1 MTSPMKMIV
10 QCDFDG
16 TLTVEDMG
24 FYLLDT
30 FAKGEW
36 RRWLEQY
43 RNKEISVSEFNS
55 RAFATLRTAK
65 EELLA
70 AIRSETRLREGF
82 VELVAYC
89 REKGFRLAIVSNGLD
104 FYINSI
110 LADAGLGDVEAHAAT
125 SQFHPGGLTVQYIGP
140 DGVPL
145 NDDFKAAYT
154 RFFREQGYKVAY
166 VGNGPS
172 DGNPASLSQHVFA
185 RDGLLEYCKEKN
197 LPCQPFDD
205 MHDVIK
211 GLESI

>member
-1 MTSPMKMIV
+1 MSMII

-30 FAKGEW
+30 FAEGEW
-36 RRWLEQY
+36 RQWLQDY
-43 RNKEISVSEFNS
+43 RDKKITVGEFNS
-55 RAFATLRTAK
+55 RAFATVSTAK

-82 VELVAYC
+82 SELVVYC
-89 REKGFRLAIVSNGLD
+89 REKGFRLAIVSNGVD

-110 LADAGLGDVEAHAAT
+110 LANAGLGDVEAHAAT
-125 SQFHPGGLTVQYIGP
+125 SRFHPGGLKVQYIGP

-145 NDDFKAAYT
+145 NNDFKAAYT
-154 RFFREQGYKVAY
+154 RFFLKEGYKVTY

-172 DGNPASLSQHVFA
+172 DATPASLSHHVFA

-211 GLESI
+211 GLESL

>member
-1 MTSPMKMIV
+1 MPMII

-24 FYLLDT
+24 FYLLDN
-30 FAKGEW
+30 FAKGDW
-36 RRWLEQY
+36 RQWLQDY
-43 RNKEISVSEFNS
+43 RDKKITVGEFNS
-55 RAFATLRTAK
+55 RAFATVRTAK

-70 AIRSETRLREGF
+70 AIRRETRLREGF
-82 VELVAYC
+82 SELVAYC
-89 REKGFRLAIVSNGLD
+89 REKGFRLAIVSNGVD

-110 LADAGLGDVEAHAAT
+110 LTEAGLGDVEAHAAT
-125 SQFHPGGLTVQYIGP
+125 SRFHPGGLKVQYIGP

-145 NDDFKAAYT
+145 NNDFKAAYT

-172 DGNPASLSQHVFA
+172 DAAPASLSQHVFA

>member
-1 MTSPMKMIV
+1 MKMII

-24 FYLLDT
+24 FFLLDT
-30 FAKGEW
+30 FAGGEW
-36 RRWLEQY
+36 RQWLEQY
-43 RNKEISVSEFNS
+43 RDNKISVSEFNS
-55 RAFATLRTAK
+55 RAFATLKTAK

-70 AIRSETRLREGF
+70 AILSRAKLRDGF
-82 VELVAYC
+82 HELVGYC

-125 SQFHPGGLTVQYIGP
+125 TQFHPGGLKVQYIGP

-145 NDDFKAAYT
+145 NDDFKAAYA
-154 RFFREQGYKVAY
+154 RFFLEQGYKVAY

-172 DGNPASLSQHVFA
+172 DANPASLSQHIFA
-185 RDGLLEYCKEKN
+185 RDGLLDSCKEKR

-205 MHDVIK
+205 LHDVIK
-211 GLESI
+211 GLESLKAE

>member
-1 MTSPMKMIV
+1 MKMIV

-24 FYLLDT
+24 FYLLDN
-30 FAKGEW
+30 FAKGDW
-36 RRWLEQY
+36 RQWLEDY
-43 RNKEISVSEFNS
+43 RDKKITVGEFNS
-55 RAFATLRTAK
+55 RAFATVRTAK

-82 VELVAYC
+82 SELVAYC
-89 REKGFRLAIVSNGLD
+89 REKDFRIAIVSNGVD

-125 SQFHPGGLTVQYIGP
+125 SRFHPGGLTVQYIGP
-140 DGVPL
+140 DDIPL

-154 RFFREQGYKVAY
+154 RFFLKEGYKVAY

-172 DGNPASLSQHVFA
+172 DANPASLSQHVFA

-197 LPCQPFDD
+197 LPCQPFND

-211 GLESI
+211 GLESL

>member
-1 MTSPMKMIV
+1 MKMII

-30 FAKGEW
+30 FAQGEW

-43 RNKEISVSEFNS
+43 RDKKITVGEFNS
-55 RAFATLRTAK
+55 RAFATVKVAK

-82 VELVAYC
+82 VEMVDYC
-89 REKGFRLAIVSNGLD
+89 RQKGFRIAIVSNGLD
-104 FYINSI
+104 FYIASI
-110 LADAGLGDVEAHAAT
+110 LADAGLGDIEAHAAT
-125 SQFHPGGLTVQYIGP
+125 SRFHPGGLTVQYIGP

-154 RFFREQGYKVAY
+154 RSFLEQGYKVAY

-172 DGNPASLSQHVFA
+172 DAAPASLSQHVFA
-185 RDGLLEYCKEKN
+185 RDGLLEYCKEKKI
-197 LPCQPFDD
+197 PCQPFDD
-205 MHDVIK
+205 LHDVIK
-211 GLESI
+211 GLESL

>member
-1 MTSPMKMIV
+1 MKMIV

-24 FYLLDT
+24 FFLLDT
-30 FAKGEW
+30 FAGGEW
-36 RRWLEQY
+36 RQWLEQY
-43 RNKEISVSEFNS
+43 RDNKISVSEFNS
-55 RAFATLRTAK
+55 RAFATLKTAK

-70 AIRSETRLREGF
+70 AILSRAKLRDGF
-82 VELVAYC
+82 HELVGYC

-125 SQFHPGGLTVQYIGP
+125 TQFHPGGLKVQYIGP

-154 RFFREQGYKVAY
+154 RLFLKEGYEVAY

-172 DGNPASLSQHVFA
+172 DANPASLSQHIFA
-185 RDGLLEYCKEKN
+185 RDGLLDCCKEKN
-197 LPCQPFDD
+197 LPCHLFDD

-211 GLESI
+211 GLESLQA

>member
-1 MTSPMKMIV
+1 MPMII

-24 FYLLDT
+24 FFLLDT
-30 FAKGEW
+30 FAGGEW
-36 RRWLEQY
+36 RQWLELY
-43 RNKEISVSEFNS
+43 RNDQISVGEFNS

-70 AIRSETRLREGF
+70 ATLSRVKLRDGF
-82 VELVAYC
+82 PELIDYC
-89 REKGFRLAIVSNGLD
+89 REKGLRLAIVSNGLD

-110 LADAGLGDVEAHAAT
+110 LDDAGLGDVEAHAAT
-125 SQFHPGGLTVQYIGP
+125 TQFHPGGLKVQYIGP
-140 DGVPL
+140 DGAPL

-154 RFFREQGYKVAY
+154 RFFLEQGYKVAY

-172 DGNPASLSQHVFA
+172 DANPASLSQHVFG
-185 RDGLLEYCKEKN
+185 RDGLLEYCKEKK

-205 MHDVIK
+205 LHDVIK
-211 GLESI
+211 GLESL

>member
-1 MTSPMKMIV
+1 MKMIV

-36 RRWLEQY
+36 RRWLQDY
-43 RNKEISVSEFNS
+43 RDKKITVGEFNS
-55 RAFATLRTAK
+55 RAFATVRTAK

-82 VELVAYC
+82 SELVAYC
-89 REKGFRLAIVSNGLD
+89 REKGFRLAIVSNGVD

-125 SQFHPGGLTVQYIGP
+125 SRFHPGGLKVQYIGP
-140 DGVPL
+140 DDIPL

-154 RFFREQGYKVAY
+154 RFFLKEGYKVAY

-172 DGNPASLSQHVFA
+172 DANPASLSQHVFA

-197 LPCQPFDD
+197 LPCQPFND

>member
-1 MTSPMKMIV
+1 MKMIV

-24 FYLLDT
+24 FYLLDN
-30 FAKGEW
+30 FAKGDW
-36 RRWLEQY
+36 RQWLEDY
-43 RNKEISVSEFNS
+43 RDKKITVGEFNS
-55 RAFATLRTAK
+55 RAFATVRTAK

-82 VELVAYC
+82 SELVAYC
-89 REKGFRLAIVSNGLD
+89 REKDFRIAIVSNGVD

-125 SQFHPGGLTVQYIGP
+125 SRFHPGGLKVQYIGP
-140 DGVPL
+140 DDIPL

-154 RFFREQGYKVAY
+154 RFFLKEGYKVAY

-172 DGNPASLSQHVFA
+172 DANPASLSQHVFA
-185 RDGLLEYCKEKN
+185 RDGLLEYCKERN

-211 GLESI
+211 GLESL

>member
-1 MTSPMKMIV
+1 MKMIV

-36 RRWLEQY
+36 RRWLQDY
-43 RNKEISVSEFNS
+43 RDKKITVGEFNS
-55 RAFATLRTAK
+55 RAFATVRTAK

-82 VELVAYC
+82 SELVAYC
-89 REKGFRLAIVSNGLD
+89 REKGFRLAIVSNGVD

-125 SQFHPGGLTVQYIGP
+125 SRFHPGGLKVQYIGP
-140 DGVPL
+140 DDIPL

-154 RFFREQGYKVAY
+154 RFFLKEGYKVAY

-172 DGNPASLSQHVFA
+172 DANPASLSQHVFA
-185 RDGLLEYCKEKN
+185 RDGLLEYCKERN

-211 GLESI
+211 GLESL

>member
-1 MTSPMKMIV
+1 MKMII

-30 FAKGEW
+30 FAEGEW

-43 RNKEISVSEFNS
+43 RNKEISVGEFNS
-55 RAFATLRTAK
+55 RAFATVRAAK

-70 AIRSETRLREGF
+70 AIRRETRLREGF
-82 VELVAYC
+82 VELVDYC
-89 REKGFRLAIVSNGLD
+89 QEKGFRIAIVSNGLD
-104 FYINSI
+104 FYINAI
-110 LADAGLGDVEAHAAT
+110 LANAGLGDVEAHAAT
-125 SQFHPGGLTVQYIGP
+125 SRFQPGGLKVQYIGP

-154 RFFREQGYKVAY
+154 RSFRKEGYEVAY
-166 VGNGPS
+166 LGNGPS
-172 DGNPASLSQHVFA
+172 DATPASLSQHVFA

-211 GLESI
+211 GLESL

>member
-1 MTSPMKMIV
+1 MKMIV

-36 RRWLEQY
+36 RRWLQDY
-43 RNKEISVSEFNS
+43 RDKKITVGEFNS
-55 RAFATLRTAK
+55 RAFATVRTAK

-82 VELVAYC
+82 SELVTYC

-110 LADAGLGDVEAHAAT
+110 LADAGMGDVEAHAAT
-125 SQFHPGGLTVQYIGP
+125 SRFHPGGLKVQYIGP
-140 DGVPL
+140 DGIPL

-154 RFFREQGYKVAY
+154 RFFLKEGYKVAY

-172 DGNPASLSQHVFA
+172 DANPASLSQHVFA

-197 LPCQPFDD
+197 LPCQPFND

>member
-1 MTSPMKMIV
+1 MMII

-36 RRWLEQY
+36 RQWLEQY
-43 RNKEISVSEFNS
+43 RDNKISVSEFNA
-55 RAFATLRTAK
+55 RAFSTLKTAK

-70 AIRSETRLREGF
+70 ATLSRAKLREGF
-82 VELVAYC
+82 HELVDYC
-89 REKGFRLAIVSNGLD
+89 RQKGFRLTIVSNGLD
-104 FYINSI
+104 FYINAI
-110 LADAGLGDVEAHAAT
+110 LADAGLRGVETHAAT
-125 SQFHPGGLTVQYIGP
+125 TQFHPSGLKVQYIGP

-145 NDDFKAAYT
+145 DNDFKAAYT
-154 RFFREQGYKVAY
+154 RLFLKEGYQVAY

-172 DGNPASLSQHVFA
+172 DANPASLSQHIFA
-185 RDGLLEYCKEKN
+185 RDGLLDCCKEKN
-197 LPCQPFDD
+197 LPCHLFDD

-211 GLESI
+211 GLESLQA